1 MNKQALKMGFLPGLV
16 ATLCC
21 LGPLFLIM
29 LGLIS
34 ASTAVSIT
42 MYSKWFLGLAII
54 LFVGTLWFYV
64 KKRRQIV
71 CNGCQT
77 KNQER
82 KRIITFVAFSAVVA
96 LLTFVLVFYVV
107 LPWLAPI
114 VLDNFYE
121 GNR

>member
-16 ATLCC
+16 AALCC

-34 ASTAVSIT
+34 ASTAISIT
-42 MYSKWFLGLAII
+42 MYSKWFLGLASV
-54 LFVGTLWFYV
+54 LFIGTLWFYL
-64 KKRRQIV
+64 KKRKQVI

-82 KRIITFVAFSAVVA
+82 KQIITFVVFSATVA

-107 LPWLAPI
+107 IPWLAPI
-114 VLDNFYE
+114 VLDNFYR
-121 GNR
+121 GN